1 MSYTWKSRQEK
12 PSCNGNPSISTI
24 SSTDSGSSF
33 LSQTLAAF
41 ETPLVDFQI
50 LDNTIE
56 DPDLMPTINDY
67 LLVYR
72 WLTNEGRKPPNV
84 QNMDA
89 DYFLR
94 TFFTQSA
101 LSRLSA
107 CALAVDF
114 LDTSDVTSFQYYRRA
129 RKAVIRESGVISFE
143 NVLSMY
149 RLYQFAEWKGQPLVG
164 MQFLKM
170 AFEMIKE
177 LRLDVDPDDS
187 PWLLHLNLSERQ
199 KEERRRAYWSPYYM
213 WSRAYSLSLEVFDVK
228 ISTDRVKPPK
238 IVMDNGALIFD
249 HSNMHVLC
257 KIYDLIGKI
266 KRFLVTPPSSL
277 AKLLQNDS
285 RLHLRTKLQSIH
297 SYAPK
302 ELFLVTESVSNLKT
316 TDVDRFQIQL
326 GQNPVSVMAFNFQ
339 YLSCVSILNR
349 PILFMTT
356 LASCAPMYLSKNDTI
371 TILST
376 VHQCLECAH
385 RIANLV
391 LFWMSTST
399 SNLQD
404 NFASFEAVTVFW
416 FIACRMKAAWKALI
430 EPHMFDWID
439 VKRKVDAAVQ
449 LTQRLEMQ
457 EGEGMTSPVARCME
471 AMQREMQDIEKFG
484 GANESLDSGDRV
496 EPLELGMKVLS
507 LNGYASETAVRDP
520 FVLLGLL
527 GMEVRGGI
535 RWKGRSEEGWRLF
548 WKLHG

>member
-12 PSCNGNPSISTI
+12 PSCNDNPSISTI

-41 ETPLVDFQI
+41 ETSLVDFQI

-56 DPDLMPTINDY
+56 DPDLMPTMNDY

-89 DYFLR
+89 DYFLG

-114 LDTSDVTSFQYYRRA
+114 LDTSDATSFEYYRRA
-129 RKAVIRESGVISFE
+129 RKAVIRESGVTSFE
-143 NVLSMY
+143 NVQAMF
-149 RLYQFAEWKGQPLVG
+149 RLYQFAGWKGQPLIG

-170 AFEMIKE
+170 AFEMMTE

-187 PWLLHLNLSERQ
+187 PWLYLLQLTERQ
-199 KEERRRAYWSPYYM
+199 KEDRRRTFWSLYQM
-213 WSRAYSLSLEVFDVK
+213 WSLAYALSLDVFDIN
-228 ISTDRVKPPK
+228 ISVDKVKPPK
-238 IVMDNGALIFD
+238 LMIENRILIFD
-249 HSNMHVLC
+249 RSNMHVLC
-257 KIYDLIGKI
+257 KIYEFVGTI
-266 KRFLVTPPSSL
+266 KRYFVIPPKSL
-277 AKLLQNDS
+277 SALIRIDS
-285 RLHLRTKLQSIH
+285 HSHFRSILDSIH
-297 SYAPK
+297 AYVPK
-302 ELFLVTESVSNLKT
+302 DLFLVTESVITLKT
-316 TDVDRFQIQL
+316 TDVKRFQYQL
-326 GQNPVSVMAFNFQ
+326 GRNPVSVMAFNLY
-339 YLSCVSILNR
+339 YLSSQSILDR
-349 PILFMTT
+349 PILFATS
-356 LASCAPMYLSKNDTI
+356 LASCLPIYLSFQDQRQIMSSVN
-371 TILST
+371 
-376 VHQCLECAH
+376 QCLECAH

-416 FIACRMKAAWKALI
+416 FVAYRMKAAWKALI

-471 AMQREMQDIEKFG
+471 AMQHEMQDIERFG

-527 GMEVRGGI
+527 GMEVKGGI

-548 WKLHG
+548 WKLNG